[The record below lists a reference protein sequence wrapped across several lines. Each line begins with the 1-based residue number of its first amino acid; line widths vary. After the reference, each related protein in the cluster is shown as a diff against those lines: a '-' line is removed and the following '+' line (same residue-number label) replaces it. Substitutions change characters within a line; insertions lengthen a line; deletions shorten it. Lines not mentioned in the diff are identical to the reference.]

1 MSRLRSILFAICGT
15 FLGTTLVT
23 AIIAS
28 QTADAHAGWF
38 AVHAVL
44 QFFTLPL
51 VLLVG
56 VAAGIAGKNADQSRL
71 TGLTILP
78 GMAIALAPM
87 VVQGGALVAI
97 LIVLGLV
104 AGFAA
109 TAWKKGPLLPTKVT
123 AVASVVAVLLAAIG
137 WILPEAPH
145 DVGALPETSQV
156 EAETPE
162 SSEAAIEPAVNERP
176 NIAVIVLDTVRASNL
191 GSYGYER
198 DTTPYLDDV
207 AKRGI
212 LWRNAKATGSHTPPS
227 HASLFTGLLPS
238 EHGTMAT
245 PTGLSKRPIT
255 LAERLSEDGYATMGV
270 VANYVIRGSTGFG
283 RGFQVYDDS
292 LVAESGLR
300 AVGDKIYLETAI
312 GKAYARMRFP
322 MTRWS
327 PLKILSSFTRSYSTT
342 RASQV
347 NELAEGWMTHAAE
360 QQQPF
365 FLFLNYMDAHSPYQA
380 PEPWLD
386 RFLEHDPGRFRK
398 PLEKTAFT
406 NFHDELMDRTVAGE
420 IEEGSAEAEEVAA
433 LLDRYDGELA
443 YLDSEL
449 GRIEATMRAV
459 SGDRPW
465 LILFT
470 SDHGEHFGE
479 HEMLKHGNDLW
490 EQTQHVPLLAIG
502 SDLSPQVVEG
512 TVSILDIPGTVLHL
526 TGAEEPL
533 GHSRSLLTRNLQP
546 RPASANP
553 LVVAEHGDP
562 HQLSSFAEL
571 RKVAVYQEM
580 LKTHLRLSE
589 STKSF
594 EIASVFDLAQD
605 PMEGSA
611 TGANTLAGLAD
622 WAAEWW
628 ATYEAGRKFGT
639 NVELSESERVR
650 LAELGYATD

>member
-1 MSRLRSILFAICGT
+1 MLRSILFAICGNL
-15 FLGTTLVT
+15 LGATVVTILIAFQTT
-23 AIIAS
+23 S
-28 QTADAHAGWF
+28 AHAGWF

-44 QFFTLPL
+44 AFFTLPL
-51 VLLVG
+51 VLVVG
-56 VAAGIAGKNADQSRL
+56 VVAGLAGKSANRNRL
-71 TGLTILP
+71 TAVCLIP

-87 VVQGGALVAI
+87 VVQGGVLVVVLLAL
-97 LIVLGLV
+97 
-104 AGFAA
+104 GFAA
-109 TAWKKGPLLPTKVT
+109 GIFASVWSKGPLLPTKIIT
-123 AVASVVAVLLAAIG
+123 AATVVAVLLAAIG
-137 WILPEAPH
+137 WLLPEAPH
-145 DVGALPETSQV
+145 DVGALPQSSQ
-156 EAETPE
+156 ANAGNQLD
-162 SSEAAIEPAVNERP
+162 SKQRP

-191 GSYGYER
+191 GCYGYER
-198 DTTPYLDDV
+198 GTTPYLDEV
-207 AKRGI
+207 AARGI
-212 LWRNAKATGSHTPPS
+212 QWRNAKATGSHTPPS
-227 HASLFTGLLPS
+227 HASIFTGLLPS

-255 LAERLSEDGYATMGV
+255 LAERLSDDGYATMGV

-300 AVGDKIYLETAI
+300 AVGDKVFLETAI
-312 GKAYARMRFP
+312 GKAYARMRLP

-327 PLKILSSFTRSYSTT
+327 PLKVLSSFTRSYSTT

-347 NELAEGWMTHAAE
+347 NELAEGWMAQAGAAE
-360 QQQPF
+360 QPF

-406 NFHDELMDRTVAGE
+406 NIHDQLMDQTLAGE
-420 IEEGSAEAEEVAA
+420 IEPGSKEAEEVAA

-449 GRIEATMRAV
+449 ARIENKMVEV

-479 HEMLKHGNDLW
+479 HQMLKHGNDLW
-490 EQTQHVPLLAIG
+490 EETQHVPLLAIG
-502 SDLSPQVVEG
+502 SKLAPQVVEG

-526 TGAEEPL
+526 SGAEEPL
-533 GHSRSLLTRNLQP
+533 GHSRTLLNGKWQP
-546 RPASANP
+546 RPASAHP

-571 RKVAVYQEM
+571 RKVAVYQQM
-580 LKTHLRLSE
+580 LKTHLRLAE
-589 STKSF
+589 QGQQF
-594 EIASVFDLAQD
+594 QIASVFDLGQD
-605 PMEGSA
+605 PAESAA
-611 TGANTLAGLAD
+611 TGANTLESLAA
-622 WAAEWW
+622 WAAQWW
-628 ATYEAGRKFGT
+628 ETYEAGRKFGT
-639 NVELSESERVR
+639 DVELSESERVR
-650 LAELGYATD
+650 LAELGYATDDG